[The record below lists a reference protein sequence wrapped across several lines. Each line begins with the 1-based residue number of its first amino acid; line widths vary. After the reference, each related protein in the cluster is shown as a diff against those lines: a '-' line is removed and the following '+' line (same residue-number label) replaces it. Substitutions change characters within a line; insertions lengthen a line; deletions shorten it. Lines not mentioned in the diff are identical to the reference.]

1 MNVPN
6 DPLPK
11 EQERLLVAHAAD
23 GDNQA
28 VAALYD
34 AYEQRLFGYCR
45 RITNN
50 HEDAADATQEA
61 FCNVIQRLPGLDA
74 ETLNFGAYLF
84 TAARNACMDIL
95 KQQGRFET
103 SDEVPEDPFAV
114 APLESDPERSLLTAD
129 QQRAAQEANE
139 RLPEKQ
145 RTALAMRE
153 VAELS
158 YDDIAAALDMNQN
171 AVAQLISRAR
181 INFGKQ
187 LRSGAV
193 VIPPSNADAERAI
206 ELTSAR
212 IDGKIDDADLD
223 WLNAHLNENEQSRI
237 NSEAMQESAVLYR
250 AIGPIVVL
258 ASLRDAV
265 LAKAAE
271 LTGGSDAQ
279 TKISETADTRVMGSA
294 SIGGAGAAVQS
305 NPEID
310 SDAEDESSSSRRKVI
325 YATLA
330 CVALLVTLLVVATG
344 NESATPDTASE
355 RITEGTSTGAT
366 GEPRSGQKPDD
377 DKDPKQSQNKSGD
390 QSPSLSQG
398 TPNSNGRSDSGG
410 DKKTKSNPKN
420 DKDDDGRPPSSS
432 PPASDPAPSQPDPV
446 PPAEPEPNPP
456 GGGGGGIPGGPGNI
470 CAQPPCTPPP
480 PVP

>member
-1 MNVPN
+1 MNGPT

-50 HEDAADATQEA
+50 QEDAADATQEA

-187 LRSGAV
+187 LRTGAV

-206 ELTSAR
+206 ELTAAR
-212 IDGKIDDADLD
+212 IDGKIDDADLS

-258 ASLRDAV
+258 AGLRDAV
-265 LAKAAE
+265 LARAAE
-271 LTGGSDAQ
+271 STDGPEAE
-279 TKISETADTRVMGSA
+279 TKLSEAADTQVMQTA
-294 SIGGAGAAVQS
+294 SIGTVAAASQAQS
-305 NPEID
+305 ESEPE
-310 SDAEDESSSSRRKVI
+310 AEEDSSSNRRKVI

-330 CVALLVTLLVVATG
+330 CVALLVTLLLVTTG

-355 RITEGTSTGAT
+355 RVTETIATGAT
-366 GEPRSGQKPDD
+366 GEPRSGDAPDD
-377 DKDPKQSQNKSGD
+377 KQEPKNSQNKSSG
-390 QSPSLSQG
+390 QSPALSQG
-398 TPNSNGRSDSGG
+398 APNSNGRSDSGD
-410 DKKTKSNPKN
+410 DKKTSSNPKN

-470 CAQPPCTPPP
+470 CSQPPCTPPP